1 MNTRWVRHLVFWSA
15 YLLFENYVEFAWVS
29 QEYAQLSA
37 WSRWN
42 MAFVSELAQLVCI
55 KLPLVY
61 ALFYLLSAYN
71 AEGARRWIL
80 GFSAVALLAVFVV
93 LDRLILVKLLF
104 PLVYLKL
111 EPVPLFELQR
121 FISTMLDLVFV
132 VGIAVA
138 AKQYGISE
146 RMRERERLLVKEKL
160 EAELNFLKSQI
171 NPHFLF
177 NTLNNIYS
185 LARKKSDETA
195 EVVVKLSKLL
205 RFVLYE
211 SQHSPITVAR
221 EIQFLNDYI
230 ELEKIRYDARLELR
244 FVHSVEEPE
253 RPIMPLMLV
262 PLVENAFKHGASET
276 TDKAF
281 IHIELRQ
288 KENGLTFVVEN
299 TFEQNSTSEIR
310 EGIGLKNMRR
320 RLELLYPNF
329 DLRTHALGN
338 RFKARLSLTLHH
350 EHEP

>member
-1 MNTRWVRHLVFWSA
+1 MNTRWVRHLIFWSA

-29 QEYAQLSA
+29 QEYAQMPVWA
-37 WSRWN
+37 RWN
-42 MAFVSELAQLVCI
+42 MAFLSELAQLVCI

-61 ALFYLLSAYN
+61 LLFYLLSAYN

-80 GFSAVALLAVFVV
+80 GFSAVALLAIFVV
-93 LDRLILVKLLF
+93 LDRLLLVKLLF

-138 AKQYGISE
+138 AKQYGISQ

-211 SQHSPITVAR
+211 SQHGPIPLAR

-244 FVHSVEEPE
+244 FVHSIEAPE

-276 TDKAF
+276 TDKAL

-288 KENGLTFVVEN
+288 KENELTFVVEN
-299 TFEQNSTSEIR
+299 TFEQNLTSEIR

-329 DLRTHALGN
+329 DLRTHTLGN
-338 RFKARLSLTLHH
+338 RFKASLSLTLHH
-350 EHEP
+350 GHEP